1 MTLLLLELPPEV
13 YERLSAEAEGT
24 GDTVQVLAR
33 RLLEEQLG
41 PTRRTATEK
50 DRVAQVLRTAGL
62 LTELGPEMQERARGS
77 TATLEEVQ
85 AALDA
90 SEGRPLSE
98 IVIEMRGPKE

>member
-13 YERLSAEAEGT
+13 YERLSEEAEEN

-33 RLLEEQLG
+33 RLLEERLG
-41 PTRRTATEK
+41 PARRTASER
-50 DRVAQVLRTAGL
+50 DRVGQILRTAGL
-62 LTELGPEMQERARGS
+62 LTGLGPEMQDRARRS
-77 TATLEEVQ
+77 TASLEEVQ